1 MPLPLSMLCPYVLS
15 GFKKQAQRFM
25 LLQTLSTLSKSR
37 KTVPTSVEFVDI
49 AGLVKGASE
58 GQGLGNKFLA
68 NIRECDSIVQVGCLL
83 GRRCL
88 SAHGSN
94 YSVQAAS
101 DRREGQVSF
110 SWSSVPNNATCLGH

>member
-1 MPLPLSMLCPYVLS
+1 MS
-15 GFKKQAQRFM
+15 
-25 LLQTLSTLSKSR
+25 LQTLSTLSKSR

-83 GRRCL
+83 GLPSYGSNLSMLAAPLTGRRCK
-88 SAHGSN
+88 
-94 YSVQAAS
+94 
-101 DRREGQVSF
+101 
-110 SWSSVPNNATCLGH
+110 

>member
-1 MPLPLSMLCPYVLS
+1 MS
-15 GFKKQAQRFM
+15 
-25 LLQTLSTLSKSR
+25 LQTLSTLSKSR

-83 GRRCL
+83 GRQCL
-88 SAHGSN
+88 AAFGSRVVCKQPLTGGRGKSA
-94 YSVQAAS
+94 SVGALHQ
-101 DRREGQVSF
+101 
-110 SWSSVPNNATCLGH
+110 H